1 MNRGV
6 RAQLRSMGSVSAVTL
21 VTLAAY
27 LLAVLLLGRNLPRD
41 RFGYLTLWVYGL
53 NLLGAASL
61 LGFPNALLR
70 HFPRERL
77 RESRWPSLY
86 PSMAA
91 LNAVVC
97 AAGALVFRALYG
109 ASWWDTGALFVA
121 SATVGLSLLP
131 VTMLQIF
138 RRFAIAQGIYT
149 LWRPVLLAVTL
160 LLLVRGDLAERPLLA
175 AVAAAGIVQLGLSL
189 VAMRREP
196 RGAIPVRLRA
206 MAPDAAVFSG
216 LYVAAMLILRLD
228 SFFLP
233 KLMNLDALGLYSA
246 LSFLMLTGYGVVSLA
261 LGQVLSPKL
270 ASREPVPLR
279 AVTALLMVGGI
290 GVGLALAAAS
300 NTLLPLLFG
309 DRYAGDHRV
318 AAAVLALAGLLQ
330 VLYAIPS
337 SRIGVLASTRAL
349 RLYLPLS
356 LTSLAVDATLLW
368 LLVPRWGITG
378 AAAASAFTW
387 LWRTAGA
394 WVVARFAVR
403 DESVV
408 PSAADRAASR

>member
-1 MNRGV
+1 M
-6 RAQLRSMGSVSAVTL
+6 
-21 VTLAAY
+21 
-27 LLAVLLLGRNLPRD
+27 
-41 RFGYLTLWVYGL
+41 
-53 NLLGAASL
+53 
-61 LGFPNALLR
+61 
-70 HFPRERL
+70 
-77 RESRWPSLY
+77 
-86 PSMAA
+86 
-91 LNAVVC
+91 C

-121 SATVGLSLLP
+121 SASVGLSLLP

-138 RRFAIAQGIYT
+138 RRFAAAQGIYT

-160 LLLVRGDLAERPLLA
+160 LPARARAPHRAPA
-175 AVAAAGIVQLGLSL
+175 ARRRRAAGILQLGLAL
-189 VAMRREP
+189 VVMRRQP
-196 RGAIPVRLRA
+196 RGETPVGLRA

-216 LYVAAMLILRLD
+216 LYVTAMLILRLD

-279 AVTALLMVGGI
+279 AVTALLVVGGI

-337 SRIGVLASTRAL
+337 SRIGVLASARTL
-349 RLYLPLS
+349 RIYLPLS
-356 LTSLAVDATLLW
+356 LTSLAVDAALLW

-394 WVVARFAVR
+394 WVVARIAVR
-403 DESVV
+403 DARRE
-408 PSAADRAASR
+408 PSRARPRPGAGASRAAIR

>member
-21 VTLAAY
+21 ATLAAY

-77 RESRWPSLY
+77 HESRWPSLY

-91 LNAVVC
+91 LNATVC
-97 AAGALVFRALYG
+97 AGGALVFRALYG

-121 SATVGLSLLP
+121 SASVGLSLLP

-138 RRFAIAQGIYT
+138 RRFAIAQAIYT

-175 AVAAAGIVQLGLSL
+175 AVAAAGMVQLGLSL

-196 RGAIPVRLRA
+196 RGAIPMRLRA

-270 ASREPVPLR
+270 ASREPVPLG

-330 VLYAIPS
+330 VLYAVPS

-356 LTSLAVDATLLW
+356 LTSLAVDAVLLW

-394 WVVARFAVR
+394 WGVAWIAVR
-403 DESVV
+403 DESVD
-408 PSAADRAASR
+408 PSAADGAAGR